1 MPAPALKLRD
11 GLESKSHVCILED
24 DDPECSGEK
33 LFSRACAK
41 LRPAMPQPIM
51 ATRLIGR
58 GSATFFRDKK
68 VRSKD
73 SPKRNGKVKAAN
85 TTEIK
90 RKTCA
95 KADLMA
101 YAKNEEVRIINPPLW
116 YYG

>member
-1 MPAPALKLRD
+1 LRD

-24 DDPECSGEK
+24 DNPECSGEE

-58 GSATFFRDKK
+58 DSATFFRDKK

-73 SPKRNGKVKAAN
+73 SHKRNGKVKAAN

-95 KADLMA
+95 KPDLMA
-101 YAKNEEVRIINPPLW
+101 FANESQNRS
-116 YYG
+116 YS